1 MSTWGALRPSET
13 VPLAFF
19 APPHASSGLRCR
31 VQRCGPRNPS
41 LGFGEGC
48 ATRTSMGPPPQAGR
62 LGLELDTWQDSPLRR
77 NKALPSMIP
86 HRSTKQGTLAQRR
99 GIGGGMVEQTHT
111 HTHTRT
117 APAARLRA
125 KAHSVQHPA
134 NLMMVASSCRCMP
147 ARHLGRHDTTKTL
160 PTCANSSESWPSC
173 RTSAQL
179 RSL

>member
-1 MSTWGALRPSET
+1 MSTWGALRPAET

-31 VQRCGPRNPS
+31 VQRSGPRNPS

-77 NKALPSMIP
+77 NKALPSMTP
-86 HRSTKQGTLAQRR
+86 HRSTKQETLAQRR
-99 GIGGGMVEQTHT
+99 GIGGGMVEQT
-111 HTHTRT
+111 RT

-125 KAHSVQHPA
+125 KAHSADALAAANTRTVSPWRVERCLMLKASPFDQKGEFTYTIENLTEPVAPSPA
-134 NLMMVASSCRCMP
+134 VKN
-147 ARHLGRHDTTKTL
+147 G
-160 PTCANSSESWPSC
+160 
-173 RTSAQL
+173 
-179 RSL
+179 